1 MIEKLNP
8 DSQVVAKI
16 NELIMHLNT
25 VERLLLSE
33 GEREALEETE
43 DIKEADAALKRGKFI
58 SIDKVKRDLG
68 IEG

>member
-43 DIKEADAALKRGKFI
+43 DIRLADAALKRGKFT
-58 SIDKVKRDLG
+58 SIDDVKRDLG
-68 IEG
+68 IGE

>member
-43 DIKEADAALKRGKFI
+43 DIRLADAALKKRKFT
-58 SIDKVKRDLG
+58 SIDDVKRDLG
-68 IEG
+68 IGE